1 MNKII
6 GKLKFESKCQVL
18 LERLKELKKSG
29 KTLGKQGKSVAI
41 RRKKKVRSLKKSEED
56 QPPSYTFGLNSLILV
71 IKVNYIAKKNF
82 IELKFTVGNLLY
94 CPR

>member
-29 KTLGKQGKSVAI
+29 KTLGKQGKTVAI
-41 RRKKKVRSLKKSEED
+41 RRKKKVRSLKKSED

-82 IELKFTVGNLLY
+82 IALKFTVGNLLY